1 MHITCNN
8 TCGLIAV
15 SEQKVTGSGD
25 MQGLNAVD
33 IVLMTIKIIMTNL
46 RKRLAFHKV
55 KNYSSTQTHF

>member
-1 MHITCNN
+1 MWFNSSLRT
-8 TCGLIAV
+8 
-15 SEQKVTGSGD
+15 KRVTGSGD

-46 RKRLAFHKV
+46 RKILASHKA